1 MTTTP
6 RNHDNQLYFQSV
18 NGWYFLLEESSSAET
33 NSRCDVPVKSHVVST
48 KSISLAADK
57 RTVKIQ
63 RNNKGLGFAV
73 VNDRP
78 VLVTSVEN
86 GGPAASGGLLK
97 GDMILSV
104 NGKERYLMPLK
115 GKDFFTED
123 KHEKLFNNLKEVRA
137 VQVTHQSPTL
147 GDTDVISDKGLNSLH
162 PYNPE
167 CNPSTTPEP
176 GDGDS
181 IRAVP
186 KRPEGGPPRIQSDA
200 EHPRSHGIPPG
211 SPGTTRSV
219 QHPPA
224 TSGTHGEFA
233 VPVTGGA

>member
-1 MTTTP
+1 MLSNP
-6 RNHDNQLYFQSV
+6 CFSSDLV
-18 NGWYFLLEESSSAET
+18 NGAKDRDHNTLPPVVLDWETLPPLEQ
-33 NSRCDVPVKSHVVST
+33 
-48 KSISLAADK
+48 K
-57 RTVKIQ
+57 RQQAIQ
-63 RNNKGLGFAV
+63 DLIRSEDNYLT
-73 VNDRP
+73 D
-78 VLVTSVEN
+78 
-86 GGPAASGGLLK
+86 LK
-97 GDMILSV
+97 FGI
-104 NGKERYLMPLK
+104 ERYLMPLK

-123 KHEKLFNNLKEVRA
+123 KHEKLFNNLKE
-137 VQVTHQSPTL
+137 
-147 GDTDVISDKGLNSLH
+147 GLNSLH